1 MPSARTAIAHPLGL
15 PLYDLGEGHPMTTVR
30 YRLALELIRAY
41 GLLER
46 PDVDLLEPRPATVE
60 EITRVHAPAYVRA
73 VRRYSDDPMLGHS
86 LEARQWGLTPSGDTP
101 PVEGLHDRAAAVCGV
116 ALAAARAVW
125 EGRAQRAIAVGGGLH
140 HAFANRAAGFCV
152 YNDPAVAIQALLDAG
167 CERVAF
173 VDVDAH
179 HGDGTQFIFY
189 DDPRVL
195 TCSVHEEGTF
205 LFPGTGWLEE
215 RGAGDGQGTAINV
228 PLPAFAG
235 DAPYVRA
242 VEEVVAPAVL
252 AFRPQALVIEPGW
265 DGYHADVLTHL
276 QITLDGFAR
285 VNRLLGELAQEATG
299 GRMIVIGGGGYTGD
313 ILARGTTLLVA
324 EMLGVDLPDEI
335 PAGWR
340 ALARELTGQEPNARL
355 RGEVAFEAPVGQR
368 AAADA
373 RAAAVIGRARAL
385 VGALRAPSAPG

>member
-1 MPSARTAIAHPLGL
+1 MTARTAIAHPLGL

-46 PDVDLLEPRPATVE
+46 PDVDVLDPRPATVD
-60 EITRVHAPAYVRA
+60 EIARVHAPAYVRA
-73 VRRYSDDPMLGHS
+73 VRRYSDDPLLGHS
-86 LEARQWGLTPSGDTP
+86 LEARQWGLTPGGDTP
-101 PVEGLHDRAAAVCGV
+101 PVPGLHDRAAAVCGV
-116 ALAAARAVW
+116 ALTAARAVW

-179 HGDGTQFIFY
+179 HGDGTQWIFY
-189 DDPRVL
+189 EEPRVL
-195 TCSVHEEGTF
+195 TCSVHEEGRF
-205 LFPGTGWLEE
+205 LFPGTGWLQE
-215 RGAGDGQGTAINV
+215 RGAGDAEGTAINV

-235 DAPYVRA
+235 DAPYLRA

-276 QITLDGFAR
+276 QITLDGFGR
-285 VNRLLGELAQEATG
+285 VNRMLGELAQEATG
-299 GRMIVIGGGGYTGD
+299 GRMTVIGGGGYTGD
-313 ILARGTTLLVA
+313 ILARGTTLLFA
-324 EMLGVDLPDEI
+324 EMLGVELPDAI
-335 PAGWR
+335 PPEWL
-340 ALARELTGQEPNARL
+340 ALARELTGCEPTPRL
-355 RGEVAFEAPVGQR
+355 RGEVPFEVPAER
-368 AAADA
+368 RSAADA
-373 RAAAVIGRARAL
+373 AAGEVIERARRL
-385 VGALRAPSAPG
+385 VAA